1 VSDHQILHA
10 AVKAVAAVFA
20 LNQRTLAFEA
30 VADAVCNTRII
41 AIGVGFGLRATQ

>member
-1 VSDHQILHA
+1 M
-10 AVKAVAAVFA
+10 KALATVID
-20 LNQRTLAFEA
+20 LDKRTLAFEA